1 MLLKLYRTIEV
12 KYFLL
17 LVLTRILE
25 TMKLFQV
32 VLFPETEH
40 NIDYAKYNPY

>member
-1 MLLKLYRTIEV
+1 MFIKFYRNIEV
-12 KYFLL
+12 KSLQF
-17 LVLTRILE
+17 VLTQILE
-25 TMKLFQV
+25 RMRLFQL

>member
-1 MLLKLYRTIEV
+1 MLLKLYSSIEV

-17 LVLTRILE
+17 LILTRILE
-25 TMKLFQV
+25 TMKLFQL

-40 NIDYAKYNPY
+40 DIDYAKYNPY